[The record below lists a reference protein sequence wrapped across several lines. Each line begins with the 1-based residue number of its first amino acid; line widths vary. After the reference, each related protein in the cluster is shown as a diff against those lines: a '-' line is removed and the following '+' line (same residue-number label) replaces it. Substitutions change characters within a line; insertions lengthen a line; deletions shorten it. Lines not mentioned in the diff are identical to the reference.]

1 MFVSYRI
8 LILLSLVVTIFSL
21 ECYTGFTYLKAQS
34 VGTSKETCSSP
45 NDYCYN
51 MTADLTSLNNVK
63 KGGCSSTRCII
74 ARNKCVTQSVGGTQ
88 LQFCCCN
95 TGDLCNSKLTNMSF
109 FEKTKQRAKDFL
121 DMLRG

>member
-63 KGGCSSTRCII
+63 KATYLVWKSLKTFWKRGFLIFLVQKSSKKKSEPWERNSGGC
-74 ARNKCVTQSVGGTQ
+74 GGRQ
-88 LQFCCCN
+88 LP
-95 TGDLCNSKLTNMSF
+95 
-109 FEKTKQRAKDFL
+109 
-121 DMLRG
+121 